1 MKWLAD
7 FGDWVD
13 QRLPIYQAWDKHMGK
28 YYAPKNFNLWYFFGV
43 FSLLVLV
50 NQLLTGI
57 WLVMSFNPSAEGAF
71 ASVEYIMRDVEWGW
85 LIRYLHSTGAS
96 AFFVVVYLHMFR
108 GLMYGS
114 YKPPRELVWIFGMCI
129 YLVLMAEAF
138 MGYVLPWGQ
147 MSYWGAQVIV
157 SLFGAIPGIG
167 DSLVEWIRGDY
178 LISGITLT
186 RFFSLHVIALP
197 LVLVL
202 LVVLHILALH
212 EVGSNNPDGIE
223 IKKNKDENGIPKDG
237 IAFHP
242 YYSVHDLV
250 GIAVFL
256 FIFATVV
263 FFFPEMGGFFLE
275 YANFEEA
282 NPLKT
287 PPHIAPVWY
296 FTPFYA
302 ILRAVTMDIGP
313 LTAKFLGLVAMGA
326 AIAVL
331 FVLPWLDK
339 SPVRSIRYKGWLPKG
354 LLLLFAAVF
363 IILGYL
369 GVKSPTPD
377 RNFLSQLATLFY
389 FAFFLTMPVWTNPK
403 SRKGIGSWVV
413 SIGFGVLF
421 LWMAFA
427 NFTFGNEDPEKNGF
441 VNTFVGISALLLAA
455 FFAALPWITSRDE
468 VYPEPERVTSPSGGK
483 TFGILF
489 IGIVVV
495 ALLTFIPIKAV
506 GAESSVEL
514 DHIKIDLQDKPSL
527 QRGAKYFV
535 NYCMGCH
542 SANYSRWERVSTD
555 LDIPKELMM
564 ENLILGNDKIGNL
577 MEISMRP
584 DDSKVWFGAAP
595 PDLTLVARSR
605 SPEWLY
611 TYLRSFYKDDSRA
624 TGVNNL
630 VFPSVAM
637 PHVLMELQGLPECA
651 PGPKRD
657 HGKIVRDELGNPIMD
672 ANCGSLKVGSVKG
685 SMNPEEFDQA
695 MYDLVN
701 FMEYIAEPMAEDRKR
716 IGFYVLAFIFVFF
729 IFAWLLNREYWK
741 DIHH

>member
-1 MKWLAD
+1 MNWLTAL
-7 FGDWVD
+7 GDWVD
-13 QRLPIYQAWDKHMGK
+13 QRLPIYRAWDTHMGK

-43 FSLLVLV
+43 LSMLVLV

-57 WLVMSFNPSAEGAF
+57 WLVMSYNPSAEGAF
-71 ASVEYIMRDVEWGW
+71 ASVEYIMRDVEMGW
-85 LIRYLHSTGAS
+85 IIRYLHSTGAS

-167 DSLVEWIRGDY
+167 EDLVQWIRGDY

-223 IKKNKDENGIPKDG
+223 IKKNKDENGVPLDG
-237 IAFHP
+237 VAFHP
-242 YYSVHDLV
+242 YYTVHDLV

-256 FIFATVV
+256 FAFCVVV

-287 PPHIAPVWY
+287 PEHIAPVWY

-302 ILRAVTMDIGP
+302 VLRAVTMDIGP

-326 AIAVL
+326 AIAIL

-339 SPVRSIRYKGWLPKG
+339 SPVRSIRYKGILPKV
-354 LLLLFAAVF
+354 LLLVFAAVF

-369 GVKSPTPD
+369 GVKSPTPG
-377 RNFLSQLATLFY
+377 RNFLAQVATLFY
-389 FAFFLTMPVWTNPK
+389 FAFFVTMPIWTNPTT
-403 SRKGIGSWVV
+403 RKGLASWIV
-413 SIGFGVLF
+413 SGAFAFMF
-421 LWMAFA
+421 LWMALVNWKA
-427 NFTFGNEDPEKNGF
+427 SLF
-441 VNTFVGISALLLAA
+441 VCAVSLLFAA
-455 FFAALPWITSRDE
+455 FFAVLPWLTNRDA
-468 VYPEPERVTSPSGGK
+468 VHPEPARVTSQSGSK
-483 TFGILF
+483 SFILLVGGF
-489 IGIVVV
+489 ITV
-495 ALLTFIPIKAV
+495 ALLAFVPIKAV

-514 DHIKIDLQDKPSL
+514 DHINIDLTDKPSL

-542 SANYSRWERVSTD
+542 SANFSRWERVATD
-555 LDIPKELMM
+555 LDIPNELMLQ
-564 ENLILGNDKIGNL
+564 NLVLGDDKIGDL

-595 PDLTLVARSR
+595 PDLTLVARAR

-611 TYLRSFYKDDSRA
+611 TYLRSFYKDDSRP
-624 TGVNNL
+624 TGVNNK
-630 VFPSVAM
+630 VFPNVGM

-657 HGKIVRDELGNPIMD
+657 HGKVVRDELGNSIMD
-672 ANCGSLKVGSVKG
+672 ANCGSLKVNKVKG
-685 SMNPEEFDQA
+685 SMDDVEYDQA
-695 MYDLVN
+695 VYDLVN
-701 FMEYIAEPMAEDRKR
+701 FMEYIAEPMAETRKR
-716 IGFYVLAFIFVFF
+716 IGFYVLAFILVFF